1 MNKTVEA
8 RVSIS
13 TDGRVQGRYFVDV
26 RDTTDGADRQ
36 LTTRVTDRPAD
47 FITELTT
54 AAIAQGVMV
63 TYVDNTGE

>member
-13 TDGRVQGRYFVDV
+13 SDPRTAGKYFVDV
-26 RDTTDGADRQ
+26 RDTTNGADRQ
-36 LTTRVTDRPAD
+36 LTTRVTDNPAE

-54 AAIAQGVMV
+54 AAIAWGVMV